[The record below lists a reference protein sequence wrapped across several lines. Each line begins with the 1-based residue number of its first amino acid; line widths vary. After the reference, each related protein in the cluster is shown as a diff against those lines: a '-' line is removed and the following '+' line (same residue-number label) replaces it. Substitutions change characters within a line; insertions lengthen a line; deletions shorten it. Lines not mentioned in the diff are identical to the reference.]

1 LVLKNIWSFLIDLSL
16 QIEIRV
22 EFGSMTV
29 VVVEDDEVDALGEQ
43 LSRWVFWVFL
53 LIYSIKVFFHFET
66 D

>member
-22 EFGSMTV
+22 EFRSITV

-43 LSRWVFWVFL
+43 LSRCVFWVFL
-53 LIYSIKVFFHFET
+53 LIYSTKVFFHFET